1 MDQSKDLIDRMLNDE
16 EIKEEVYEEDDYDPD
31 QFYEEA
37 INFLSIYGYERFH
50 EHIWEAEKHEHEDI
64 EDFHFE
70 AIAEL
75 EAEDIETND
84 YQRDPVYLR
93 FILKDGRPGRDE
105 PKISKVEG
113 SYDFELLS

>member
-50 EHIWEAEKHEHEDI
+50 EHI
-64 EDFHFE
+64 
-70 AIAEL
+70 
-75 EAEDIETND
+75 
-84 YQRDPVYLR
+84 
-93 FILKDGRPGRDE
+93 
-105 PKISKVEG
+105 
-113 SYDFELLS
+113 